1 MFPVSVLEEERFE
14 KCSYHLIIMI
24 IIKVMMMMIKIS
36 IMMIIS
42 GRSAPVVHCLLQL
55 LHIALGES
63 KRSQMLEI

>member
-24 IIKVMMMMIKIS
+24 IIKMMKMIKIR

-42 GRSAPVVHCLLQL
+42 GRYAPVVHCLLQL

>member
-14 KCSYHLIIMI
+14 KYSYHLIIMM
-24 IIKVMMMMIKIS
+24 IIKMMMMIKIS

-42 GRSAPVVHCLLQL
+42 WRYAPVVHCLLQL

-63 KRSQMLEI
+63 KRRQML